1 MRHRADHARH
11 RGLGDDR
18 ARLGRP
24 RHGDRRRA
32 CTSRPASGVCRPSL
46 SDPARRGEYQGVSRL
61 GYTLGSVWAPAA
73 YTYLAVERGA
83 VGWLLIA
90 ALVVAAAAV
99 LHPAAR
105 AAERHL
111 ARPVT
116 S

>member
-1 MRHRADHARH
+1 M
-11 RGLGDDR
+11 
-18 ARLGRP
+18 
-24 RHGDRRRA
+24 
-32 CTSRPASGVCRPSL
+32 
-46 SDPARRGEYQGVSRL
+46 
-61 GYTLGSVWAPAA
+61 WAPAA